1 MKVYAFL
8 IPSYPL
14 IAISKERPKPD
25 YNFSFSNPSSSVCFG
40 LDKNYYQEE
49 FDYLMKCYTI
59 TPDTVTEIEL

>member
-8 IPSYPL
+8 IPSYPS

-25 YNFSFSNPSSSVCFG
+25 DHFSFSNPRGSVCFG
-40 LDKNYYQEE
+40 LDKNFYQEE

-59 TPDTVTEIEL
+59 TPDTITEIEL